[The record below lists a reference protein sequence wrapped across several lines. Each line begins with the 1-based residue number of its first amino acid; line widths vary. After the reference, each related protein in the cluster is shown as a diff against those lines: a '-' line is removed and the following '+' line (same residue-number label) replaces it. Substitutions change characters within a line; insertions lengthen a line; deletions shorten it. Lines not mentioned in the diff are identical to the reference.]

1 MILRIYTSR
10 DRYKSGRFFCRF
22 CHLLKARK
30 ERSGSVNAFTFN
42 SPFLSVQN
50 HLVDFQ
56 LVIYVHSLIRLALH
70 HKNCC
75 IHRMTD
81 SFLHLCPVLRTETP
95 EHMVSKIPALRL
107 LSNTDLDT
115 AEACVP
121 VIAMMLLIPL

>member
-1 MILRIYTSR
+1 MHPVTDISPDDFSAVFVISS
-10 DRYKSGRFFCRF
+10 KP
-22 CHLLKARK
+22 AR

-56 LVIYVHSLIRLALH
+56 LVIYVHCLIRLALH
-70 HKNCC
+70 HENCC

-81 SFLHLCPVLRTETP
+81 SFLHLSLSSELKRPSTWSARSQPCGFSPTP
-95 EHMVSKIPALRL
+95 TLIRL
-107 LSNTDLDT
+107 KP
-115 AEACVP
+115 CVP

>member
-1 MILRIYTSR
+1 MHPVTDISPDDFSAVFVISS
-10 DRYKSGRFFCRF
+10 KP
-22 CHLLKARK
+22 AR

-107 LSNTDLDT
+107 FSNTDLDT
-115 AEACVP
+115 AGSP
-121 VIAMMLLIPL
+121 VCRSFAMILLIPL